1 MSFLQTLEKRYAE
14 CQAGVYKA
22 RSVKK
27 RDEPLRETPKISSS
41 QFAALQTMLSS
52 KMVSD
57 IFKKI
62 KSKGNLS
69 SRDLQALT
77 HVSPKILGAL
87 LVDMRVLTK
96 AKQSGF
102 VRKLTDAMLKK

>member
-1 MSFLQTLEKRYAE
+1 MSFLKTLEKRYAE

-22 RSVKK
+22 RSVKN
-27 RDEPLRETPKISSS
+27 RSEPQEAPKGSS

-69 SRDLQALT
+69 SKDLQALT
-77 HVSPKILGAL
+77 TMSPKILGAL
-87 LVDMRVLTK
+87 LLDMRVLTK
-96 AKQSGF
+96 AKQAGF
-102 VRKLTDAMLKK
+102 VRKLSDAMLKK